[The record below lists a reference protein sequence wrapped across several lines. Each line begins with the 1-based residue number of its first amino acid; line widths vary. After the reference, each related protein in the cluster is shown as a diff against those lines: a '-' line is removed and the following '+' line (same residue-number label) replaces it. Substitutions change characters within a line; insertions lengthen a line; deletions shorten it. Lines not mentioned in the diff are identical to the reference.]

1 MPEEQK
7 RRLAAILLADV
18 VGYSRLMA
26 ADDSGT
32 LADLKALH
40 KEVIEPSVAAH
51 QGRVVDAPGD
61 CILAEFPSVVEA
73 TSCAVGIQRILAKKN
88 ESISEDKC
96 IMLRIGINLGD
107 IIASGEKI
115 YGDGVNIAARL
126 EPLATPGGICVSRA
140 VYEQVKSR
148 LDMSF
153 ESLGEKSVK
162 NIPDPVGVYRIALDQ
177 GFTQDSVSPSKT
189 LEEGL
194 EEKPSIAVLPLVNI
208 AGDSGQDFLCDGMT
222 DAIISC
228 LSRSPTLFVISRNSS
243 FSYKG
248 KNTDVRQVGSELGV
262 KHVLEGSVAVSG
274 RRIRIN
280 ARLINASKGFQV
292 WSERYD
298 RELDD
303 IFRLQDE
310 IVKDLMGALLSKLT
324 VWQQAQSCAV
334 NVTSL
339 DSYLKLSEGYY
350 YMNLFQKDKNYLAR
364 KKYEEAI
371 SLDQTNALA
380 YAMCGWTYL
389 GEFLWGFS
397 SMSEEMVKNSEE
409 MARLA
414 LSTDPDMDVAHTLL
428 GYVLF
433 TKGEVPDAIAEAR
446 KAVQLNP
453 NNSEAYGLLGW
464 LLYSAGELGEG
475 IEQLD
480 KSLLLNPHATVWQY
494 HVTADAYHCAGN
506 YKKAIEFNRKAL
518 GVKKDYLAG
527 HVGLAAAYTCL
538 GREKEAQ
545 EAVAEALR
553 IDPRFSLEHYF
564 SYHPFPDQ
572 GSREAFL
579 GTLRKVGLK

>member
-7 RRLAAILLADV
+7 RRLSAILLADV

-32 LADLKALH
+32 LVDLKALH
-40 KEVIEPSVAAH
+40 KEVVEPSVAAH

-61 CILAEFPSVVEA
+61 CILAEFLSVVEA

-88 ESISEDKC
+88 ESISEDKR

-140 VYEQVKSR
+140 VYEQVKNR

-162 NIPDPVGVYRIALDQ
+162 NIPDPVGVYRIVLDQ
-177 GFTQDSVSPSKT
+177 GFTQDSVSPPKA

-208 AGDSGQDFLCDGMT
+208 AGDSGQDFLCDGIT

-292 WSERYD
+292 WAERYD

-310 IVKDLMGALLSKLT
+310 IVKDLMGALL
-324 VWQQAQSCAV
+324 
-334 NVTSL
+334 
-339 DSYLKLSEGYY
+339 
-350 YMNLFQKDKNYLAR
+350 
-364 KKYEEAI
+364 
-371 SLDQTNALA
+371 
-380 YAMCGWTYL
+380 
-389 GEFLWGFS
+389 
-397 SMSEEMVKNSEE
+397 
-409 MARLA
+409 
-414 LSTDPDMDVAHTLL
+414 
-428 GYVLF
+428 
-433 TKGEVPDAIAEAR
+433 
-446 KAVQLNP
+446 
-453 NNSEAYGLLGW
+453 
-464 LLYSAGELGEG
+464 
-475 IEQLD
+475 
-480 KSLLLNPHATVWQY
+480 
-494 HVTADAYHCAGN
+494 
-506 YKKAIEFNRKAL
+506 
-518 GVKKDYLAG
+518 
-527 HVGLAAAYTCL
+527 
-538 GREKEAQ
+538 
-545 EAVAEALR
+545 
-553 IDPRFSLEHYF
+553 
-564 SYHPFPDQ
+564 
-572 GSREAFL
+572 
-579 GTLRKVGLK
+579 